1 MKNKPLIIILV
12 LFLIAASIFIV
23 GRIGRS
29 DLTEEIEMRLSSYD
43 EKQAVQVAG
52 EPLLSS
58 EEIKA
63 FYLKRDFEE
72 IWSENGKINSLAEN
86 FLMEIE
92 NVKYDGLNPEDYNQI
107 LIQEFF
113 EEIHG
118 NRKIL
123 KPKSTPELVDLE
135 FLMTD
140 AFLRLSKDLEVGK
153 VAPNERGS
161 YWKLAAKESK
171 IHSLD
176 LLDEVAVGLDIQKAL
191 ASLYPEIEMYTKGRK
206 VIQTL
211 YEKGEEDTLSW
222 KPVSFEH
229 FLKVGDRHA
238 SVTGLRDR
246 LKFWGFLQEYEVKD
260 ALLFDSIIWKGL
272 KNYQMENGMNPDG
285 AIGELTADFLND
297 SPEKL
302 IEIASVN
309 LERMRWMPE
318 IKWEEELVLVN
329 IANYQLD
336 YMKDGDTIL
345 SAKVIVGKEY
355 NESPVFIAPMSYIVF
370 SPYWNIPPSITQD
383 EIIPSVRKNG
393 DYLKEKN
400 MELVSNSGEVL
411 NPKQVNWMGK
421 EGTDF
426 PYRIRQKPGGLNS
439 LGLVKFMFP
448 NDYNIYIHD
457 TPARSLFARESRA
470 LSHGCIR
477 IQYPDQ
483 FAKALLGN
491 KKWTRERIQKAM
503 HQEQEEV
510 VELDRE
516 VPVLLL
522 YLTFWT
528 DEAGHA
534 HFRHDIYNRDTE
546 LIKKLKAPLKPESK
560 LKT

>member
-1 MKNKPLIIILV
+1 MKNKPLIIILT
-12 LFLIAASIFIV
+12 LFLIAATIFIV
-23 GRIGRS
+23 GRMRRS

-43 EKQAVQVAG
+43 EKQAVQIAG

-63 FYLKRDFEE
+63 FYAERDFEE

-86 FLMEIE
+86 FLEEIDH
-92 NVKYDGLNPEDYNQI
+92 VKYDGLNPEDYNQI

-113 EEIHG
+113 EEIEG
-118 NRKIL
+118 KRKIL

-153 VAPNERGS
+153 VAPNARGS

-171 IHSLD
+171 INSQD
-176 LLDEVAVGLDIQKAL
+176 LLEEVADGLDIQKAL
-191 ASLYPEIEMYTKGRK
+191 ASLYPEIEMYTKGRE
-206 VIQTL
+206 VIQSL
-211 YEKGEEDTLSW
+211 YEKSQDDTLSW

-229 FLKVGDRHA
+229 SLKVGDTHA
-238 SVTGLRDR
+238 SVPGLRDR
-246 LKFWGFLQEYEVKD
+246 LKFWGYLGAYEVKD
-260 ALLFDSIIWKGL
+260 PLLFDSTMWKGL
-272 KNYQMENGMNPDG
+272 KSYQLENGMNPDG

-309 LERMRWMPE
+309 LERMRWIPE

-336 YMKDGDTIL
+336 YMNDGDTTL

-355 NESPVFIAPMSYIVF
+355 NESPVFTAPMSYIVF
-370 SPYWNIPPSITQD
+370 SPYWNIPPSITHD
-383 EIIPSVRKNG
+383 EIIPSVRKNE
-393 DYLKEKN
+393 DYLREKN
-400 MELVSNSGEVL
+400 MEVVSNSGEVL
-411 NPKQVNWMGK
+411 NPKQVNWTGK
-421 EGTDF
+421 EGADF
-426 PYRIRQKPGGLNS
+426 PYRIRQKPGGSNS

-477 IQYPDQ
+477 IQYPDL
-483 FAKALLGN
+483 FAEALLKD
-491 KKWTRERIQKAM
+491 KKWTKERIQEAM

-510 VELDRE
+510 VKLDRE
-516 VPVLLL
+516 IPVLLL

-528 DEAGHA
+528 DESGNA
-534 HFRHDIYNRDTE
+534 HFRPDIYHRDTE
-546 LIKKLKAPLKPESK
+546 LIKKLKAPLKTESK
-560 LKT
+560 QRS